1 MLSAY
6 VVKHEKTFVHTSP
19 YSYFCMIRI
28 YRNMK
33 RILPVV
39 SVILTLFGCQSL
51 GFYGSYDYA
60 FIGVSDYNMS
70 DTARVENHN
79 YEDSLISIN
88 WSINNGWGFDFAL
101 TNKTNGN
108 IEIDWR
114 KVSFISP
121 CGYMSRSTVDFN
133 SFIPPAATISQRLR
147 WAKFSPMP
155 MASLEA
161 YNYNIWSTYKIIEI
175 RPTYYIEIR
184 DAWKSMLGKQFS
196 VNPAT
201 ITKPLRILE
210 EKGYVSIVPKLG
222 AFVISKGNTVIT
234 HTLGVICI
242 RQNGEFDESEQRY
255 LRSLYHY
262 SPYTVSQIAAEIDS
276 EAEQQ
281 GFHAILI
288 HIGAEQ
294 LRQNPAYLTTLPV
307 DGMIFIFSSLT
318 YEIAEI
324 LKKKHIPFISTNAC
338 YSISEVNYIDFNMVQ
353 GIGDLLSLL
362 LAQGY
367 TRIAYFAPAGKYG
380 FKQRIYNMFRKKLGN
395 LFHEEFFVTG
405 SDSSGEESTLENDPE
420 RISACA
426 EKLLCGTK
434 DVPEVI
440 LCNADLADLLETMIT
455 NLLLQKDCHG
465 TSHSDL
471 HSFCD

>member
-1 MLSAY
+1 M
-6 VVKHEKTFVHTSP
+6 KHYIKHQ
-19 YSYFCMIRI
+19 
-28 YRNMK
+28 K
-33 RILPVV
+33 R
-39 SVILTLFGCQSL
+39 
-51 GFYGSYDYA
+51 
-60 FIGVSDYNMS
+60 
-70 DTARVENHN
+70 
-79 YEDSLISIN
+79 
-88 WSINNGWGFDFAL
+88 
-101 TNKTNGN
+101 
-108 IEIDWR
+108 WR
-114 KVSFISP
+114 KKLFDPVYHKIVEKMRTCIRNGELS
-121 CGYMSRSTVDFN
+121 G
-133 SFIPPAATISQRLR
+133 RL
-147 WAKFSPMP
+147 PG
-155 MASLEA
+155 
-161 YNYNIWSTYKIIEI
+161 I
-175 RPTYYIEIR
+175 RQ
-184 DAWKSMLGKQFS
+184 LGKQFS

-201 ITKPLRILE
+201 ITKALRILE

-262 SPYTVSQIAAEIDS
+262 SPYTVSQIAAEIDT

-440 LCNADLADLLETMIT
+440 LCNADLADLLETMIRRYAPRLPHAIHVAQITIDPKQQTIGIIGNAKELFQKATRRLISVIQEDDDSVIQQWLPVRILWPENT
-455 NLLLQKDCHG
+455 NIRMETAASENEFSMSKKYQSLQ
-465 TSHSDL
+465 
-471 HSFCD
+471 